1 MLKELAEEVDCF
13 LKLYEDRLDEQFK
26 SRYGFDFSPE
36 LWDSTPF
43 DFLMTV
49 RRLALSSK

>member
-1 MLKELAEEVDCF
+1 MLNELAEDVDSF
-13 LKLYEDRLDEQFK
+13 FALYCDSLDEEFK

-43 DFLMTV
+43 NFLMTV

>member
-1 MLKELAEEVDCF
+1 MSLAEEVDSF
-13 LKLYEDRLDEQFK
+13 LALYGDRLDEEFK

-43 DFLMTV
+43 YFLMTV
-49 RRLALSSK
+49 RRLAHSSK